1 MRKLTAVICLGLL
14 SAIAQPVMA
23 AEVATLDWRKA
34 LMDTSAARQSTNQ
47 FRNQIS
53 GSQQEVETLGSEL
66 ESMQQRFQNS
76 QPSEADIQ
84 EFQRKAERFDQ
95 LRVEILETRQQAE
108 ERFLQ
113 SAESKMNQ
121 AVQQVIDRH
130 GIDVLVD
137 SEGVLNSNQQLPD
150 MTTEVTQ
157 IIESLN

>member
-14 SAIAQPVMA
+14 GAIAQPVMA
-23 AEVATLDWRKA
+23 VEVATLDWRKA

-53 GSQQEVETLGSEL
+53 GSQQEVERLGSEL
-66 ESMQQRFQNS
+66 ESMQQRFQNT
-76 QPSEADIQ
+76 QPGEADIQ
-84 EFQRKAERFDQ
+84 EFQRKAQRFDE
-95 LRVEILETRQQAE
+95 LRIEILEARQQAE

-137 SEGVLNSNQQLPD
+137 TEGVLSSNQQLPD